1 MSTEIDPR
9 ITPALHPL
17 NVREV
22 EGYDDETAPVLAPT
36 ETAFDAAY
44 RSIGEVYAAKDKVER
59 NLAWTPEA
67 RLIQLDD
74 FARKHLDRVTRTFDT
89 TRANLEKGIAA
100 LEADLTQPVVA
111 RAAAS
116 ISAEVRAHV
125 KALPTGKR
133 METIRKAIE
142 DGDTDVATAVLGAP
156 AMLSG
161 LDANMQKILLRLY
174 HERTNPSTAKRLKV
188 MQGAKDLIE
197 RNAPLIF
204 GQFEKAVGA
213 PGHKVK
219 KLREAKSE
227 AEAALILRD
236 LI

>member
-1 MSTEIDPR
+1 MSTQIDPR

-22 EGYDDETAPVLAPT
+22 EGYDEETAPVLAPT

-44 RSIGEVYAAKDKVER
+44 RAIGEVYDAKAKVER

-74 FARKHLDRVTRTFDT
+74 FASKQRERVTRTFDSVRT
-89 TRANLEKGIAA
+89 NLVNGIAA
-100 LEADLTQPVVA
+100 LERDLTQPVVA
-111 RAAAS
+111 RASAS
-116 ISAEVRAHV
+116 ISAEVRSHV
-125 KALPTGKR
+125 KSLPTGKR
-133 METIRKAIE
+133 MEVIRTAIE
-142 DGDTDVATAVLGAP
+142 NGDQEVATAVLGAP

-161 LDANMQKILLRLY
+161 IDANMQRVLLRLY
-174 HERTNPSTAKRLKV
+174 HEKTSPSTAKRLRV
-188 MQGAKDLIE
+188 MQGARDLIE
-197 RNAPLIF
+197 RNAGLIF

-219 KLREAKSE
+219 KLREAKNE

-236 LI
+236 LA

>member
-1 MSTEIDPR
+1 
-9 ITPALHPL
+9 LHPL

-22 EGYDDETAPVLAPT
+22 DGYDEETAPVLAPT

-44 RSIGEVYAAKDKVER
+44 RAIGEVYAAKDKVER

-74 FARKHLDRVTRTFDT
+74 FASKQRDRVTRTFDT
-89 TRANLEKGIAA
+89 VRHNLVNGIAA
-100 LEADLTQPVVA
+100 LERDLTQPVVA
-111 RAAAS
+111 RASAS
-116 ISAEVRAHV
+116 ISAEVRSHV
-125 KALPTGKR
+125 KGLTTGKR
-133 METIRKAIE
+133 MEVVRKAIQ
-142 DGDTDVATAVLGAP
+142 DGDHDVATAVLGAP

-161 LDANMQKILLRLY
+161 LDANMQKVLLRLY
-174 HERTNPSTAKRLKV
+174 HDKTNPSTAKRLKA
-188 MQGAKDLIE
+188 MQGARDLIE
-197 RNAPLIF
+197 RNAGLIF

-219 KLREAKSE
+219 KLREAKNE

-236 LI
+236 LT